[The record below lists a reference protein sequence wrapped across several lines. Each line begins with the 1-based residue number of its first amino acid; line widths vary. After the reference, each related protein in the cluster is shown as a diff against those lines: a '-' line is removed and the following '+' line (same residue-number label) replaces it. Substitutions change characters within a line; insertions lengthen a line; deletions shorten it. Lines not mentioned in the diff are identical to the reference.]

1 MDKNGKQPAINI
13 ASWNVNGLRARL
25 KKGFMGE
32 FLLNHEEPIHI
43 LCLQETK
50 LQPELEETSC
60 KLPDYIK
67 DKYPHRYW
75 TSNRGT
81 TQRKGFSGTAIWSS
95 ITPMRRLETPE
106 TDEEGRITALEFP
119 TFNLVSVYT
128 PNSGSKFD
136 YRISMWDIKFG
147 EFIANLKKKKPTIV
161 CGDLNVCHKEI
172 DIHAPERNRNKTAGF
187 LDIERSQFQGYLDIG
202 YVDVFRSLYPKQE
215 CAYTWWSPFRK
226 SIREKN
232 KGWRLDYFLASWNTP
247 ASGPKILQCEHLTSV
262 MGSDHCPIK
271 LKIQRK
277 KAKQKKKA
285 ATQKATKPK
294 LNKTHELLS

>member
-1 MDKNGKQPAINI
+1 MSLNI

-25 KKGFMGE
+25 KKGYMGE
-32 FLLNHEEPIHI
+32 FLLNQKESIHI

-50 LQPELEETSC
+50 LQPEQEEKSS
-60 KLPDYIK
+60 KLPEYITK
-67 DKYPHRYW
+67 TYPYRYW
-75 TSNRGT
+75 SSNKGT

-95 ITPMRRLETPE
+95 VAPVSRIETPE
-106 TDEEGRITALEFP
+106 TDEEGRMTALEFP

-136 YRISMWDIKFG
+136 YRIGKWHIKFA

-161 CGDLNVCHKEI
+161 CGDLNVCHQEI

-187 LDIERSQFQGYLDIG
+187 LDIERVQFSEYLTLGYT
-202 YVDVFRSLYPKQE
+202 DVYRSLYPEQKE
-215 CAYTWWSPFRK
+215 AYTWWSPFRK
-226 SIREKN
+226 SIREGN
-232 KGWRLDYFLASWNTP
+232 KGWRLDYFLASWDTSDP

-271 LKIQRK
+271 LKINPEPSK
-277 KAKQKKKA
+277 K
-285 ATQKATKPK
+285 
-294 LNKTHELLS
+294 

>member
-1 MDKNGKQPAINI
+1 MSLNI

-25 KKGFMGE
+25 KKGYMGE
-32 FLLNHEEPIHI
+32 FLLNQKESIHI

-50 LQPELEETSC
+50 LQPEQEETSC
-60 KLPDYIK
+60 KLPEYITK
-67 DKYPHRYW
+67 TYPHRYW
-75 TSNRGT
+75 SSNKGT

-95 ITPMRRLETPE
+95 VAPVSRIETPE
-106 TDEEGRITALEFP
+106 TDEEGRMTALEFP

-136 YRISMWDIKFG
+136 YRIGKWHIKFA

-161 CGDLNVCHKEI
+161 CGDLNVCHQEI

-187 LDIERSQFQGYLDIG
+187 LDIERVQFSEYLTLGYT
-202 YVDVFRSLYPKQE
+202 DVYRSLYPEQKE
-215 CAYTWWSPFRK
+215 AYTWWSPFRK
-226 SIREKN
+226 SIREGN
-232 KGWRLDYFLASWNTP
+232 KGWRLDYFLASWGTSDSYP

-271 LKIQRK
+271 LKINPGRNIK
-277 KAKQKKKA
+277 
-285 ATQKATKPK
+285 
-294 LNKTHELLS
+294 